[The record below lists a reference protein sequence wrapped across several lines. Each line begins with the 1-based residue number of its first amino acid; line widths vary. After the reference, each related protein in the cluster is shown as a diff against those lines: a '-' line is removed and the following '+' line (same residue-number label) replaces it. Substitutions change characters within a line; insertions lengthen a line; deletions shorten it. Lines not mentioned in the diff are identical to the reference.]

1 MTADDQARLAAFEKM
16 LADVQANYAEL
27 VARMD
32 KLKAEKKEKSA
43 TFRQYWSNKMTCQY
57 MLSMYQQYGLI
68 DQTALKD
75 RGNDL

>member
-1 MTADDQARLAAFEKM
+1 MSGQERLEAFERM

-27 VARMD
+27 TRRMA
-32 KLKAEKKEKSA
+32 KLKAEGKEKSA

-68 DQTALKD
+68 DGSALESGDK
-75 RGNDL
+75 NT

>member
-1 MTADDQARLAAFEKM
+1 MGDRERLEAFEQM

-32 KLKAEKKEKSA
+32 RLKAEKKEKSA

-68 DQTALKD
+68 EKSALENGGKN
-75 RGNDL
+75 R

>member
-1 MTADDQARLAAFEKM
+1 MNMSEQERLEAFERM
-16 LADVQANYAEL
+16 LADVQKNYAEL
-27 VARMD
+27 TARMA

-68 DQTALKD
+68 DASALENGGKN
-75 RGNDL
+75 G

>member
-1 MTADDQARLAAFEKM
+1 MSMNEQERLAAFERM

-32 KLKAEKKEKSA
+32 RLKAEKKEKSA

-68 DQTALKD
+68 EQSALENGGKN
-75 RGNDL
+75 G

>member
-1 MTADDQARLAAFEKM
+1 MSMGDQERLAAFERM
-16 LADVQANYAEL
+16 LEDVQANYAEL

-32 KLKAEKKEKSA
+32 RLKAEKKEKSA

-75 RGNDL
+75 GGNDL